1 MQNLLLSWAS
11 WVSCRHPCF
20 KNLTSFPNFSW
31 FCPSDLTNNTWVLN
45 RRTGIWPPKNVTLLR
60 PTQPAK
66 ATRYGMIFRIWRSN
80 YIHINFPKNPMFCSL
95 VTYLTMCSF
104 HWFKH
109 FFAPEKISRCA
120 TLPVIQPE
128 IPDHLPSSGHLPA
141 LCWPKSAQ
149 PEGQGTHGGPDPWCY
164 GWEIPPEMGRFKG
177 TSLDNITYNSNAGWW
192 LTYPSWKIWIR
203 QLGRILPDSMEN
215 KTCLKPPTRLW
226 IIYIWGN
233 CKILRCL
240 ITKGSSNESLAMLVL
255 WIEPLGPVLH
265 T

>member
-45 RRTGIWPPKNVTLLR
+45 RQTGIWPPKNVTLLR

-95 VTYLTMCSF
+95 ATYLTMCSF

-128 IPDHLPSSGHLPA
+128 IPTTFHLLGTF
-141 LCWPKSAQ
+141 Q
-149 PEGQGTHGGPDPWCY
+149 RFVGQDPRSLKDRGPMGDPTHGAMAGKSHQKWGGSRGHHWIILPIIVMLVG
-164 GWEIPPEMGRFKG
+164 GWPTHLEKYEFVSWEGFSQIV
-177 TSLDNITYNSNAGWW
+177 
-192 LTYPSWKIWIR
+192 WKIKHVWNHQPDYESSTYGGIVKFCDVW
-203 QLGRILPDSMEN
+203 LP
-215 KTCLKPPTRLW
+215 
-226 IIYIWGN
+226 
-233 CKILRCL
+233 
-240 ITKGSSNESLAMLVL
+240 KGLAMRV
-255 WIEPLGPVLH
+255 
-265 T
+265 